1 MFAKAINCEHAPVAE
16 PCNECPSCLGITQG
30 SISDVLEIDAASNNG
45 VDEIRDIRDKVKY
58 APSAVEYK
66 VYIIDEVHMLSMG
79 AFNALLKTLEE
90 PPGHVIFILATTEP
104 HKIPPTIISRCQ
116 RFEFRKIS
124 VNDIVERLSTV
135 VNNEGTQVEDEALQ
149 IVARAAEGGMRDAL
163 SLIDQAISYSDENV
177 TTEDVLAVTGSVSQQ
192 YLGNL
197 VECIRENDVSR
208 ALRIIDEMMGKGK
221 DPVRFMED
229 FIYYYH
235 DMLLYQ
241 TSPQLEHM
249 LERVMVDEQF
259 RTLSEEM
266 QPEVIYEIIH
276 TLSKAQQEMKWT
288 NHPRIFLEVVMVQLC
303 QQFMMQANGA
313 DRLQA
318 IMNRMQQLEKE
329 LEQVKKNGVP
339 AGVQQEVRETRAAPK
354 PVRTGSMKI
363 PVGRVN
369 EVLKQAKR
377 QDLEQLKAVW
387 GELLGRLKAYNKV
400 AFAVLL
406 ENSEPVAA
414 SDDTYVLA
422 FQYEIH
428 CKMASENREAM
439 DTVEQTL
446 FELLSKRLNMIAI
459 PKSEWGK
466 IREDFLQREGGSS
479 EESPEKKEDPLIEEA
494 VKLVGQELIEIKE

>member
-1 MFAKAINCEHAPVAE
+1 M
-16 PCNECPSCLGITQG
+16 
-30 SISDVLEIDAASNNG
+30 
-45 VDEIRDIRDKVKY
+45 
-58 APSAVEYK
+58 
-66 VYIIDEVHMLSMG
+66 
-79 AFNALLKTLEE
+79 
-90 PPGHVIFILATTEP
+90 ATTEP

-135 VNNEGTQVEDEALQ
+135 VTNEGTQVEDEALQ

-163 SLIDQAISYSDENV
+163 SLIDQAISYSDERV

-229 FIYYYH
+229 FIYYYR

-259 RTLSEEM
+259 RMLSEEM

-276 TLSKAQQEMKWT
+276 TLSKGQQEMKWT

-303 QQFMMQANGA
+303 QQFMMQANGT

-329 LEQVKKNGVP
+329 LEQVKRMVCQSVCNRKLERRVQHQSRCGQGV
-339 AGVQQEVRETRAAPK
+339 
-354 PVRTGSMKI
+354 
-363 PVGRVN
+363 
-369 EVLKQAKR
+369 
-377 QDLEQLKAVW
+377 
-387 GELLGRLKAYNKV
+387 
-400 AFAVLL
+400 
-406 ENSEPVAA
+406 
-414 SDDTYVLA
+414 
-422 FQYEIH
+422 
-428 CKMASENREAM
+428 
-439 DTVEQTL
+439 
-446 FELLSKRLNMIAI
+446 
-459 PKSEWGK
+459 
-466 IREDFLQREGGSS
+466 
-479 EESPEKKEDPLIEEA
+479 
-494 VKLVGQELIEIKE
+494 

>member
-1 MFAKAINCEHAPVAE
+1 M
-16 PCNECPSCLGITQG
+16 
-30 SISDVLEIDAASNNG
+30 
-45 VDEIRDIRDKVKY
+45 
-58 APSAVEYK
+58 
-66 VYIIDEVHMLSMG
+66 YIIDEVHMLSTG

-90 PPGHVIFILATTEP
+90 PPGHVMFILATTEP
-104 HKIPPTIISRCQ
+104 HKIPATIISRCQ
-116 RFEFRKIS
+116 RFDFRKIS

-135 VNNEGTQVEDEALQ
+135 VTNEGTQVEDEALQ
-149 IVARAAEGGMRDAL
+149 IIARAAEGGMRDAL
-163 SLIDQAISYSDENV
+163 SLIDQAISYSDETV
-177 TTEDVLAVTGSVSQQ
+177 TSEDVLAVTGSVSQR
-192 YLGNL
+192 YLGDL

-208 ALRIIDEMMGKGK
+208 ALRIIDEMMSKGK

-229 FIYYYH
+229 FIYYYR

-249 LERVMVDEQF
+249 LERVIVDDQF

-276 TLSKAQQEMKWT
+276 TLSKGQQEMKWT

-339 AGVQQEVRETRAAPK
+339 AGVQQEVRETRATPK

-387 GELLGRLKAYNKV
+387 GELL
-400 AFAVLL
+400 
-406 ENSEPVAA
+406 E
-414 SDDTYVLA
+414 
-422 FQYEIH
+422 
-428 CKMASENREAM
+428 
-439 DTVEQTL
+439 
-446 FELLSKRLNMIAI
+446 
-459 PKSEWGK
+459 
-466 IREDFLQREGGSS
+466 GSS
-479 EESPEKKEDPLIEEA
+479 HITK
-494 VKLVGQELIEIKE
+494 

>member
-1 MFAKAINCEHAPVAE
+1 MPF
-16 PCNECPSCLGITQG
+16 LFGITQG

-163 SLIDQAISYSDENV
+163 SLIDQAISYSDETV

-229 FIYYYH
+229 FIYYYR

-259 RTLSEEM
+259 RMLSEEM

-276 TLSKAQQEMKWT
+276 TLSKGQQEMKWT
-288 NHPRIFLEVVMVQLC
+288 NHPRIFLKLLWC
-303 QQFMMQANGA
+303 NC
-313 DRLQA
+313 
-318 IMNRMQQLEKE
+318 
-329 LEQVKKNGVP
+329 
-339 AGVQQEVRETRAAPK
+339 
-354 PVRTGSMKI
+354 
-363 PVGRVN
+363 VN
-369 EVLKQAKR
+369 
-377 QDLEQLKAVW
+377 
-387 GELLGRLKAYNKV
+387 
-400 AFAVLL
+400 
-406 ENSEPVAA
+406 
-414 SDDTYVLA
+414 
-422 FQYEIH
+422 
-428 CKMASENREAM
+428 
-439 DTVEQTL
+439 
-446 FELLSKRLNMIAI
+446 
-459 PKSEWGK
+459 
-466 IREDFLQREGGSS
+466 SS
-479 EESPEKKEDPLIEEA
+479 
-494 VKLVGQELIEIKE
+494 

>member
-1 MFAKAINCEHAPVAE
+1 MLIYFLGRGNRKTTIAKVFAKAINCEHAPVAE

-163 SLIDQAISYSDENV
+163 SLIDQAISYSDETV

-229 FIYYYH
+229 FIYYYR

-259 RTLSEEM
+259 RMLSEEM

-276 TLSKAQQEMKWT
+276 TLSKGQQEMKWT

-339 AGVQQEVRETRAAPK
+339 VGVPQEVRETRAAPK

-387 GELLGRLKAYNKV
+387 GELLGRLKSYNKV

-439 DTVEQTL
+439 DTVEQAL

-459 PKSEWGK
+459 PKVNGVKSVK
-466 IREDFLQREGGSS
+466 IFT
-479 EESPEKKEDPLIEEA
+479 A
-494 VKLVGQELIEIKE
+494 

>member
-1 MFAKAINCEHAPVAE
+1 
-16 PCNECPSCLGITQG
+16 
-30 SISDVLEIDAASNNG
+30 
-45 VDEIRDIRDKVKY
+45 
-58 APSAVEYK
+58 
-66 VYIIDEVHMLSMG
+66 
-79 AFNALLKTLEE
+79 
-90 PPGHVIFILATTEP
+90 
-104 HKIPPTIISRCQ
+104 
-116 RFEFRKIS
+116 
-124 VNDIVERLSTV
+124 
-135 VNNEGTQVEDEALQ
+135 
-149 IVARAAEGGMRDAL
+149 
-163 SLIDQAISYSDENV
+163 
-177 TTEDVLAVTGSVSQQ
+177 
-192 YLGNL
+192 
-197 VECIRENDVSR
+197 
-208 ALRIIDEMMGKGK
+208 
-221 DPVRFMED
+221 
-229 FIYYYH
+229 
-235 DMLLYQ
+235 
-241 TSPQLEHM
+241 
-249 LERVMVDEQF
+249 
-259 RTLSEEM
+259 
-266 QPEVIYEIIH
+266 
-276 TLSKAQQEMKWT
+276 MKWT

-318 IMNRMQQLEKE
+318 IMNRMRQLEKE
-329 LEQVKKNGVP
+329 LEQVKRMVCRLVCGRKS
-339 AGVQQEVRETRAAPK
+339 ERRAAPK

-459 PKSEWGK
+459 PKVNGVKSVK
-466 IREDFLQREGGSS
+466 IFT
-479 EESPEKKEDPLIEEA
+479 A
-494 VKLVGQELIEIKE
+494 

>member
-1 MFAKAINCEHAPVAE
+1 MKLTCFHG
-16 PCNECPSCLGITQG
+16 CLQCAFKNVRRTARH
-30 SISDVLEIDAASNNG
+30 VL
-45 VDEIRDIRDKVKY
+45 
-58 APSAVEYK
+58 
-66 VYIIDEVHMLSMG
+66 
-79 AFNALLKTLEE
+79 
-90 PPGHVIFILATTEP
+90 FILATTEP

-163 SLIDQAISYSDENV
+163 SLIDQAISYSDETV

-221 DPVRFMED
+221 DPACFMED
-229 FIYYYH
+229 FIYYYR

-288 NHPRIFLEVVMVQLC
+288 NHPRIFRSCYGTTVSTVYDASKWC
-303 QQFMMQANGA
+303 

-339 AGVQQEVRETRAAPK
+339 AGCAAGSQRDACSTKASTDRKYEDTCRTRK
-354 PVRTGSMKI
+354 
-363 PVGRVN
+363 
-369 EVLKQAKR
+369 
-377 QDLEQLKAVW
+377 
-387 GELLGRLKAYNKV
+387 
-400 AFAVLL
+400 
-406 ENSEPVAA
+406 
-414 SDDTYVLA
+414 
-422 FQYEIH
+422 
-428 CKMASENREAM
+428 
-439 DTVEQTL
+439 
-446 FELLSKRLNMIAI
+446 
-459 PKSEWGK
+459 
-466 IREDFLQREGGSS
+466 
-479 EESPEKKEDPLIEEA
+479 
-494 VKLVGQELIEIKE
+494 